1 MIRVFTSAAP
11 NYLGKVR
18 TLFSSVRKHHPE
30 LALHLVLADLPPLAT
45 DAETEGVLSILSLTD
60 LALDDPAWLFSHSTV
75 ELCTAIKARALELL
89 LALPGT
95 EAVLYLDPDIV
106 LFSRLDDLIESL
118 LKSSIVLTPHLLEP
132 ETELDAILDN
142 EICAL
147 RHGVFNLGFVGVRNT
162 AEGARFVAWW
172 RERLA
177 RFCRAEPESGL
188 FTDQRWM
195 DFAPCYFSELTVLRD
210 SRFNVAPWNLSRRRV
225 AGNFD
230 QGFTVDGK
238 PLGFYHFTG
247 FDSGAHDAMLGKYA
261 PGNRSLRMLAEW
273 YRRRSRHLAP
283 PALDWRLG
291 CFSDGAPI
299 ETIHRLIYR
308 GRPDLGRAFP
318 DPFHANGAGSFRHWF
333 EHQAPQEY
341 PDLRPRDE
349 EALGSRLLAEALE
362 RERREAAL
370 QEQALAQLRAEFET
384 STSWR
389 LSSPVRVVGRLL
401 KRTRLQ
407 RAG

>member
-1 MIRVFTSAAP
+1 M
-11 NYLGKVR
+11 
-18 TLFSSVRKHHPE
+18 
-30 LALHLVLADLPPLAT
+30 
-45 DAETEGVLSILSLTD
+45 
-60 LALDDPAWLFSHSTV
+60 
-75 ELCTAIKARALELL
+75 
-89 LALPGT
+89 
-95 EAVLYLDPDIV
+95 
-106 LFSRLDDLIESL
+106 
-118 LKSSIVLTPHLLEP
+118 
-132 ETELDAILDN
+132 
-142 EICAL
+142 
-147 RHGVFNLGFVGVRNT
+147 
-162 AEGARFVAWW
+162 
-172 RERLA
+172 
-177 RFCRAEPESGL
+177 
-188 FTDQRWM
+188 
-195 DFAPCYFSELTVLRD
+195 
-210 SRFNVAPWNLSRRRV
+210 

-370 QEQALAQLRAEFET
+370 QEQALARLRAEFET